1 MKKTTCQDLR
11 GACDFEITGETPE
24 EMGTNSKK
32 HVMEMIQS
40 GDESHIAAVE
50 SMKNLSP
57 DEQKAWYDDFLKRFN
72 DLPDA

>member
-1 MKKTTCQDLR
+1 MKKTTCNNLR
-11 GACDFEITGETPE
+11 GACDAEITGSTPE

-40 GDESHIAAVE
+40 GDQAHIDAVE
-50 SMKNLSP
+50 SMKNLTP
-57 DEQKAWYDDFLKRFN
+57 EDQKAWYDDFVKGFD